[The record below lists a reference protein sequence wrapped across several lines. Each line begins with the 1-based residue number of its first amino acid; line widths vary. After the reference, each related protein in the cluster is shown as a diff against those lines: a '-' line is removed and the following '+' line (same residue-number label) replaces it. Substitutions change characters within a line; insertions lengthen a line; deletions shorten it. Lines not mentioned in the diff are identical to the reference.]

1 MRNSLILI
9 LLFSCAHRTGDP
21 LANTK
26 RLAKE
31 GHLSLYRNGA
41 FQIPTTKIKLV
52 PPGPEALALA
62 KELSGVG
69 AKESFV
75 RYFNEIA
82 NSYVTVYEGHKKTYA
97 LAKKLDNEVNKE
109 LDVLGRKLR
118 KTSSLILKQSFATS
132 AGLLGRSLELG
143 SRTHFKVFD
152 AGNTIISESTK
163 VSLGAPEFNGTESF
177 FKGYLVFPEKM
188 NQIGKDIG
196 EATSLRNYV
205 KDFTESEKIRKEW
218 SGKTAY
224 LIKDSFANYEKNISN
239 TEFPGVDE
247 YGVTLQ
253 TLKSVSAALDAI
265 FWQGILKP
273 VGKITSGAIGYVFV
287 NSVAYPVM
295 LFSKSGATTINAAVE
310 VVKASS
316 DSAYYFV
323 APSVELALSGL
334 IYSGAVLTKEVIEKS
349 AKGGGIILGNGVK
362 YIAAPIA
369 SGAVTAATALSGVAV
384 GITGATLA
392 GSTKVTAEAAGIS
405 SRGISLTTAGAVY
418 SGGMTYYLSKAG
430 GEAVYEVIKATTVP
444 PGMILGSGLTLS
456 YGTLSQL
463 SAQCVL
469 AVADAA
475 YLVLSLEG
483 AHWVVYAVS
492 GHKEEKSVP
501 ANSIVDLE
509 IIQSEGAEILEV
521 PVTEE
526 DIKKVIDS
534 INNGTI

>member
-9 LLFSCAHRTGDP
+9 LLFSCAQRSGDP
-21 LANTK
+21 LTYTK

-31 GHLSLYRNGA
+31 GHLSLYHNGA
-41 FQIPTTKIKLV
+41 FQIPTTKIKLI
-52 PPGPEALALA
+52 PPGPDALAFA

-69 AKESFV
+69 AKDSFV

-82 NSYVTVYEGHKKTYA
+82 NSYVTVFEGHKKTYA
-97 LAKKLDNEVNKE
+97 LAKKLDSGVDKE
-109 LDVLGRKLR
+109 LAVLGRKLR
-118 KTSSLILKQSFATS
+118 KTSSLILKKSFATS
-132 AGLLGRSLELG
+132 TGLLGRSLELG
-143 SRTHFKVFD
+143 SKTHSKVFD
-152 AGNTIISESTK
+152 AGDKLISDSETFNQEN
-163 VSLGAPEFNGTESF
+163 PEFNGTEIF
-177 FKGYLVFPEKM
+177 FKGYVVFPTKM
-188 NQIGKDIG
+188 KQIGHELSEK
-196 EATSLRNYV
+196 TSLKNYV
-205 KDFTESEKIRKEW
+205 EDFTESEKIRKEW

-224 LIKDSFANYEKNISN
+224 LIKDSFANYEKDISE

-253 TLKSVSAALDAI
+253 ALKSVYSALDAI

-310 VVKASS
+310 VVKATSG
-316 DSAYYFV
+316 SAYYLA

-334 IYSGAVLTKEVIEKS
+334 IYSGAVLSNEVIEKS
-349 AKGGGIILGNGVK
+349 TKGGGLILGNGIK

-369 SGAVTAATALSGVAV
+369 SGAVASATALSGVAV

-418 SGGMTYYLSKAG
+418 TGGMTYYLSKAT
-430 GEAVYEVIKATTVP
+430 GEAVYEVVKATTVP

-463 SAQCVL
+463 SAQSVL

-501 ANSIVDLE
+501 ANGLIDLE
-509 IIQSEGAEILEV
+509 KLQSEGAEIREV

-534 INNGTI
+534 INQGTP